1 MEGECSTK
9 GIYKPTRMLNNA
21 ATSGASMTD
30 SSSQSHTHL
39 ELSALFSKAWDVF
52 RRQPDTLILGFLA
65 AIVGG
70 VLTLGFAMAPLMVG
84 YIRMLDRA
92 SRDETVDVSEVLDG
106 MPTFVPAFL
115 VALITTSAVVIGSI
129 FVVLPGVVVAVVWCF
144 ALWFVAL
151 AEQAAW
157 PSLRSSWSLV
167 RHNLGNVLLLLLA
180 IALANF
186 IGSLLIVGILV
197 TGPITLLVTTLAF
210 RELSA
215 S

>member
-52 RRQPDTLILGFLA
+52 RRQPGALIRGFLA
-65 AIVGG
+65 AIAGG

-92 SRDETVDVSEVLDG
+92 SRD
-106 MPTFVPAFL
+106 
-115 VALITTSAVVIGSI
+115 
-129 FVVLPGVVVAVVWCF
+129 
-144 ALWFVAL
+144 
-151 AEQAAW
+151 
-157 PSLRSSWSLV
+157 
-167 RHNLGNVLLLLLA
+167 
-180 IALANF
+180 
-186 IGSLLIVGILV
+186 
-197 TGPITLLVTTLAF
+197 
-210 RELSA
+210 
-215 S
+215 